1 MTFLTMVDTLGKSES
16 FLVYAAFCVGAF
28 FFTQKYVPET
38 RGKTLEEI
46 EISLRAAAAGSTSN
60 SSASGGVSGTQNAVA
75 STSGSSDTVAAAG
88 SAGSGSSLKSGL
100 LDSDGP

>member
-1 MTFLTMVDTLGKSES
+1 MIDTLGKSLS

-28 FFTQKYVPET
+28 LFTREFVPET

-46 EISLRAAAAGSTSN
+46 EKGLREAASSTRSSTDNVGTKDVGGS
-60 SSASGGVSGTQNAVA
+60 
-75 STSGSSDTVAAAG
+75 DDVAASSSG
-88 SAGSGSSLKSGL
+88 GSGSSLKSGL

>member
-1 MTFLTMVDTLGKSES
+1 MIDTLGKSQS

-28 FFTQKYVPET
+28 FFTREFVPET

-46 EISLRAAAAGSTSN
+46 ENSLREAASSTRSSTDNVGTKEVGGSDDIA
-60 SSASGGVSGTQNAVA
+60 SSSE
-75 STSGSSDTVAAAG
+75 
-88 SAGSGSSLKSGL
+88 GSGSSLKSGL

>member
-1 MTFLTMVDTLGKSES
+1 MTFLTMIDTFGKSPS

-38 RGKTLEEI
+38 RGRSLEEI
-46 EISLRAAAAGSTSN
+46 EISLRAAATCGTSN
-60 SSASGGVSGTQNAVA
+60 ISADDGSAQNKVS
-75 STSGSSDTVAAAG
+75 SSDSIGTAG

-100 LDSDGP
+100 LDSDAP